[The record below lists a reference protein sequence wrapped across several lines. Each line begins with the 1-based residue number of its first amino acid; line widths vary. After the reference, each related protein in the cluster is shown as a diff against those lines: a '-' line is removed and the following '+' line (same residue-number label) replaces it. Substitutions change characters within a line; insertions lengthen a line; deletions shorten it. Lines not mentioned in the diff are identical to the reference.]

1 MVPRDDAE
9 VYDVSEIYLPV
20 TEKISKSSYCASE
33 KRYLLKWYYDQ
44 KIISIF
50 SSDFESVFV

>member
-20 TEKISKSSYCASE
+20 TEKISKSSYCTSE
-33 KRYLLKWYYDQ
+33 KRYLLK
-44 KIISIF
+44 F
-50 SSDFESVFV
+50 SEVRTERLVHDRRN